1 MLMIEGSDNNPRLT
15 KHQVPWIPG
24 DVNYDAEEEGYV
36 YAGTTSWDYDLGNQN
51 TITRFIEAFNFV
63 YSRTNRL
70 KHFNGTY
77 TQLKAAKGL
86 DISYCYW
93 VTKAETGSERYDMYR
108 YDEIS
113 KTWVA
118 GGTTKSEAG
127 VYATLN
133 VKTQT
138 ANYISADFTN
148 HETYLE
154 WDKVNIDFINA
165 RRQEFAEKITTYI
178 HKKDILFFMCMMKL
192 FAACDNRAK
201 NTYLWVFNS
210 TSLIRAFQ
218 DDLDSILPFDNQG
231 KLTKPY
237 WVEEHDFD
245 TSLGKNYWNGEDN
258 ALYNL
263 MEECFPSD
271 LRSTMNEIL
280 SAMARLGDGTV
291 QGCWE
296 KYFMSTCQYFPA
308 VAYNEFARI
317 GYEYAHYQ
325 MVNGNYNND
334 TDPITQSL
342 GSQEEGE
349 RQWCK
354 DRTVYMSS
362 YAKYGEFD
370 PGSPSGGN
378 INYRSTEQMEV
389 KFKLTAAMWIYPV
402 VTIGQSTILDGK
414 RVKAGESVTATG
426 VTDSNTQNIVCGVNY
441 MSDIGTWYDK
451 PAN

>member
-1 MLMIEGSDNNPRLT
+1 M
-15 KHQVPWIPG
+15 
-24 DVNYDAEEEGYV
+24 
-36 YAGTTSWDYDLGNQN
+36 
-51 TITRFIEAFNFV
+51 
-63 YSRTNRL
+63 
-70 KHFNGTY
+70 
-77 TQLKAAKGL
+77 
-86 DISYCYW
+86 
-93 VTKAETGSERYDMYR
+93 
-108 YDEIS
+108 
-113 KTWVA
+113 
-118 GGTTKSEAG
+118 
-127 VYATLN
+127 
-133 VKTQT
+133 
-138 ANYISADFTN
+138 
-148 HETYLE
+148 
-154 WDKVNIDFINA
+154 
-165 RRQEFAEKITTYI
+165 
-178 HKKDILFFMCMMKL
+178 
-192 FAACDNRAK
+192 
-201 NTYLWVFNS
+201 
-210 TSLIRAFQ
+210 
-218 DDLDSILPFDNQG
+218 
-231 KLTKPY
+231 
-237 WVEEHDFD
+237 EEHDFD
-245 TSLGKNYWNGEDN
+245 TSLDKNYWNGEDN

-378 INYRSTEQMEV
+378 INYRSI
-389 KFKLTAAMWIYPV
+389 K
-402 VTIGQSTILDGK
+402 
-414 RVKAGESVTATG
+414 
-426 VTDSNTQNIVCGVNY
+426 
-441 MSDIGTWYDK
+441 
-451 PAN
+451 